1 MQPKVSVII
10 PVYNVEKYL
19 RECLDSVVNQ
29 TLKDIEIICVNDG
42 STDNSL
48 EILKEYEKQDSRI
61 KIIDKKNEGVAAAR
75 NDGIR
80 IANGEFVCFID
91 PDDYYPLVDILED
104 LYTNAKQNNVYICG
118 GEFSCFTNNDRNL
131 TQNYGDTF
139 EGYLFPENKLIKY
152 SDYQFD
158 YGYHRFIYNK
168 NFLLQNKIFFPKYK
182 RFQDPPFMVNAMIT
196 AGNFYALNKITY
208 AYRHGHQAVK
218 WTKEKIYDLLHGILD
233 NLKYAD
239 RYHLSKLSEYSENRL
254 MQHWRFIEPMI
265 NLKCWFIIG
274 QMRKYNTNIA
284 HFYYENFIKKI
295 INNIFSFNNDDRKL
309 HKVITVLG
317 MKFKIRRKF
326 MKNILENIFSVRN
339 DDRKMH
345 KIITFLGIK
354 IKIKNAR
361 KNITNFENL
370 KTEIRSEIMRE
381 FRGELNNLRRNFEYK
396 LCKYMPEEKY
406 PEYLKD
412 WYYEKTGE
420 ELNLKN
426 PQTFNEKLQWL
437 KLYDSTPF
445 KTMLA
450 DKYLVR
456 DWVKEKIGE
465 EYLIPLL
472 GVWENFD
479 DIDFDKLPDK
489 FVLKTNHGSGWNMI
503 IKDKSKFNKQ
513 QAKYKFDKWM
523 HTNFAYVYGFELHY
537 KNIKPLIIAEKYLE
551 TEDGDLKDYKFLCF
565 NGEVK
570 YVWVDKDRYCGHKRN
585 IYDTNWNLLDKKI
598 AEGHIYDNFAPCE
611 KPYTYEKMLQF
622 AKILSQNIN
631 FVRVDFYE
639 HNQKLYFGEMTF
651 TSASG
656 LHVYSPATFNYELGS
671 LIDLTNNTFEYESEE
686 QCQRLV

>member
-1 MQPKVSVII
+1 MVTLSVIVPVYNTEKYLRECLDSIINQTFRDIEIICVNDGSTDKSLEILKEYALKDNRIKVINQENKGQSIARNVGLNIASGKYITFIDSDDYLDLNTYDTVLSNIENIDIVCFGAKVFGNENTKQKLSDDKYYQIKYDGVIELNDEIRFETDCSVCNKIFKKDVIKKYNINFPIGIHYEDAEFYFKYINVVNQARYINKYFYHYRRRNDSIMSNTFNGCAFAIEHLYIVDNLYNFLQKNSLFNLREDLFARIFTAYFYCAYYRSPDKYKEKVFALAKEYANKFAISSKNSTFTINVLKKGKEKDLTKTPLNFLERIFSIKNDIRRTHKIFTVLGLSIKVKRKKYNNISSKISVII

-19 RECLDSVVNQ
+19 RECLDSVINQ

-80 IANGEFVCFID
+80 IATGEFVCFID

-208 AYRHGHQAVK
+208 AYRHGHQVVK

-295 INNIFSFNNDDRKL
+295 INNIFSFRNDDRKL
-309 HKVITVLG
+309 HKVITILG
-317 MKFKIRRKF
+317 LKFKFKRRR
-326 MKNILENIFSVRN
+326 S
-339 DDRKMH
+339 
-345 KIITFLGIK
+345 
-354 IKIKNAR
+354 NA
-361 KNITNFENL
+361 K
-370 KTEIRSEIMRE
+370 
-381 FRGELNNLRRNFEYK
+381 G
-396 LCKYMPEEKY
+396 
-406 PEYLKD
+406 
-412 WYYEKTGE
+412 
-420 ELNLKN
+420 
-426 PQTFNEKLQWL
+426 
-437 KLYDSTPF
+437 
-445 KTMLA
+445 
-450 DKYLVR
+450 
-456 DWVKEKIGE
+456 
-465 EYLIPLL
+465 
-472 GVWENFD
+472 
-479 DIDFDKLPDK
+479 
-489 FVLKTNHGSGWNMI
+489 
-503 IKDKSKFNKQ
+503 
-513 QAKYKFDKWM
+513 
-523 HTNFAYVYGFELHY
+523 
-537 KNIKPLIIAEKYLE
+537 
-551 TEDGDLKDYKFLCF
+551 
-565 NGEVK
+565 
-570 YVWVDKDRYCGHKRN
+570 
-585 IYDTNWNLLDKKI
+585 
-598 AEGHIYDNFAPCE
+598 
-611 KPYTYEKMLQF
+611 
-622 AKILSQNIN
+622 
-631 FVRVDFYE
+631 
-639 HNQKLYFGEMTF
+639 
-651 TSASG
+651 
-656 LHVYSPATFNYELGS
+656 
-671 LIDLTNNTFEYESEE
+671 
-686 QCQRLV
+686 